1 MDQGLTGRKNAER
14 DWQGWRKRCPIE
26 VGQDE
31 EDWRGE
37 GGEVTG
43 RGRGG
48 DGEVTGRKQKGQAED
63 GLPFWK
69 NYALK
74 RDGITD

>member
-1 MDQGLTGRKNAER
+1 MTRIIPVKMRMNGMLYVMLGAGDDQRGLGSRLDQGLTGRKNAER
-14 DWQGWRKRCPIE
+14 DWQGGRKRCPIE

-43 RGRGG
+43 R
-48 DGEVTGRKQKGQAED
+48 
-63 GLPFWK
+63 
-69 NYALK
+69 
-74 RDGITD
+74 